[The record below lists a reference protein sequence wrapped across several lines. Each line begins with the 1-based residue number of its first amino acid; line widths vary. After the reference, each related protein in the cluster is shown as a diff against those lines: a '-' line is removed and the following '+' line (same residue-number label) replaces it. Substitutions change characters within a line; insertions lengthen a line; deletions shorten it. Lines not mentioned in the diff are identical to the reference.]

1 MDSAG
6 TKINDIL
13 DENKRLSNEESSMVD
28 SIINDLNTNQK
39 QPITSQE
46 KLPQIS
52 NEEKELLMRQRAQY
66 EQQRQQQQRQQHMIQ
81 QQQQQQMMEAYA
93 KQMKDNKDKDKQFLE
108 KVKGELVNSID
119 VIIVTILSIVF
130 NIDVF
135 SDFLSFK
142 SVPFFYD
149 ISKGKPTVWAI
160 VLKGVIIGL
169 TYYLIKYFIK

>member
-81 QQQQQQMMEAYA
+81 QQQQQQMMEA
-93 KQMKDNKDKDKQFLE
+93 
-108 KVKGELVNSID
+108 
-119 VIIVTILSIVF
+119 
-130 NIDVF
+130 
-135 SDFLSFK
+135 
-142 SVPFFYD
+142 
-149 ISKGKPTVWAI
+149 
-160 VLKGVIIGL
+160 
-169 TYYLIKYFIK
+169 